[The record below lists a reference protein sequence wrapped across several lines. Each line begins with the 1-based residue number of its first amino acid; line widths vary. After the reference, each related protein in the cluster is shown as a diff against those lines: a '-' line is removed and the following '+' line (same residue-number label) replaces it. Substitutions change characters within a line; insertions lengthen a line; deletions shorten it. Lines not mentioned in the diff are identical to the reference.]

1 MRNYLISLILIVSF
15 PVVAQEQLT
24 TEKQRFSYAVGVQ
37 VGQQIGQNIAV
48 QPTEIDKAALL
59 MGISDIIYQ
68 SGLKLTV
75 QEMQAAVTKVQ
86 EEEQKRQQAQ
96 GVRNKIEGEN
106 FLAENKKNNDI
117 TELASGLQYKVL
129 IDGTGDQP
137 IATDT
142 VVVHYRGTLIDGT
155 EFDSSYSRGQPV
167 PISLDSVIKG
177 WQEVVPLMKV
187 GSKWQIFVPSS
198 LGYGEAAAGPAIGP
212 NATLIFDIELMAIN
226 K

>member
-1 MRNYLISLILIVSF
+1 MRNYLISLILILSF
-15 PVVAQEQLT
+15 PVVAQEQLS
-24 TEKQRFSYAVGVQ
+24 TETQRFSYAVGVQ

-96 GVRNKIEGEN
+96 GIRNKIEGEN
-106 FLAENKKNNDI
+106 FLAENKKKNDI

-137 IATDT
+137 KATDT

-155 EFDSSYSRGQPV
+155 EFDSSYARGQPV